1 MAQVTFTGVVSAQ
14 AIAGETITVTVTKP
28 DATTETV
35 VATTLADRT
44 YTVTKTYI
52 IAGAYTS
59 KAHGNAD
66 AIYSS
71 WDSNSV
77 PFTITLTMR
86 TGTLNV
92 LLG

>member
-1 MAQVTFTGVVSAQ
+1 MVQVTFTGVVSAQ
-14 AIAGETITVTVTKP
+14 ATLGETVTITITKP

-35 VATTLADRT
+35 TATTLADRT
-44 YTVTKTYI
+44 YTVSKTYTV
-52 IAGAYTS
+52 AGAYTA

-71 WDSNSV
+71 WDSNPV
-77 PFTITLTMR
+77 PFTITLTTR

-92 LLG
+92 ILA